1 MENVSNNCFDVVVIG
16 GGMAGSAAAVASARL
31 GCSTL
36 LIEQFAFLG
45 GWSTA
50 ALVNPFMSHCTSDGK
65 PLVAGIYQEIR
76 DRLASLDAILGNSFD
91 PEAMKYVL
99 QEMLLEAGVEL
110 RLHTFFENAQIFE
123 NAIQL
128 RTRSKSGAEEWICK
142 RIVDCSGDGDAAV
155 ALGADF
161 ETGDANGLQ
170 QAVTLMFDMGGVDL
184 VRAMEYVR
192 DHPDQMR
199 FPKLPPDVD
208 ATILAQNTVS
218 VAGYYD
224 LVAKARSNGEYHAPG
239 DLIFYISRPTYGIV
253 TFNTTHVGHVDGTNA
268 NDLTRAEIEGRRQM
282 FSIVAFVRKYVPG
295 FENSYLLQSA
305 AHIGVRETR
314 RIVGEYVFSEEDVV
328 EGRKFYDGICRLA
341 YPVDIHSGEGD
352 GYTRKEE
359 ELQRRAKCRNA
370 PPSGDWYEIPYRCLV
385 PLKVENVLVAGRC
398 VSSTQAG
405 HGAIRIMP
413 SCVAMGQA
421 AGTAA
426 ALSLKVRT
434 NPRCLDTDLLI
445 NELRQQGALV

>member
-1 MENVSNNCFDVVVIG
+1 MEKASTNYFDIAIIG
-16 GGMAGSAAAVASARL
+16 GGMAGCAAAVASARL

-36 LIEQFAFLG
+36 LIEHFAFLG
-45 GWSTA
+45 GWATA
-50 ALVNPFMSHCTSDGK
+50 ALVNPFMSHCASDGK

-76 DRLASLDAILGNSFD
+76 DRLASFDALLGNSFD

-99 QEMLLEAGVEL
+99 QEMLLEAGVEI
-110 RLHTFFENAQIFE
+110 RLHTFFEDAQTFE
-123 NAIQL
+123 DAIRF
-128 RTRSKSGAEEWICK
+128 RTRSKSGVEEWICK
-142 RIVDCSGDGDAAV
+142 RLVDCSGDGDAAV

-161 ETGDANGLQ
+161 ESGDANGLQ
-170 QAVTLMFDMGGVDL
+170 QAVTLMFDVGGVDL
-184 VRAMEYVR
+184 VKAMEYVR

-199 FPKLPPDVD
+199 FPKLPPDAD
-208 ATILAQNTVS
+208 AAALAKGAVS

-224 LVAKARSNGEYHAPG
+224 LVAKARSNGEYYAPG

-253 TFNTTHVGHVDGTNA
+253 TFNTTHVGHVDGTKA
-268 NDLTRAEIEGRRQM
+268 ADLTRAEIEGRRQM
-282 FSIVAFVRKYVPG
+282 ISIAAFVRKYVPG
-295 FENSYLLQSA
+295 FENSYLLCSA

-314 RIVGEYVFSEEDVV
+314 RILGEYVFSEEDVV
-328 EGRKFYDGICRLA
+328 EGRKFDDGICRLA

-359 ELQRRAKCRNA
+359 ELQQRTNYRNA
-370 PPSGDWYEIPYRCLV
+370 PLPGDWYEIPYRCLV
-385 PLKVENVLVAGRC
+385 PLRVENVLVAGRC
-398 VSSTQAG
+398 VSSTHAG

-426 ALSLKVRT
+426 ALSLKT
-434 NPRCLDTDLLI
+434 QTSPRCLDTGILI
-445 NELRQQGALV
+445 NELRKQGALV

>member
-1 MENVSNNCFDVVVIG
+1 MEKASTNYFDIAIIG
-16 GGMAGSAAAVASARL
+16 GGMAGCAAAVASARL

-36 LIEQFAFLG
+36 LIEHFAFLG
-45 GWSTA
+45 GWATA
-50 ALVNPFMSHCTSDGK
+50 ALVNPFMSHCASDRK

-76 DRLASLDAILGNSFD
+76 DRLASFGALLGNSFD

-99 QEMLLEAGVEL
+99 QEMLLEAGVEI
-110 RLHTFFENAQIFE
+110 RLHTFFEDAQTFE
-123 NAIQL
+123 DAIRF
-128 RTRSKSGAEEWICK
+128 RTRSKSGVEERICK
-142 RIVDCSGDGDAAV
+142 RLVDCSGDGDAAV

-161 ETGDANGLQ
+161 DSGDVNGLQ

-184 VRAMEYVR
+184 VKAMEYVR

-199 FPKLPPDVD
+199 FPKLPPDADV
-208 ATILAQNTVS
+208 ATLAKGAVS

-224 LVAKARSNGEYHAPG
+224 LVAKARSNGEYYAPG

-253 TFNTTHVGHVDGTNA
+253 TFNTTHVGHVDGTKA
-268 NDLTRAEIEGRRQM
+268 ADLTRAEIEGRRQM
-282 FSIVAFVRKYVPG
+282 ISIAAFVRKYVPG
-295 FENSYLLQSA
+295 FENSYLLCSA

-314 RIVGEYVFSEEDVV
+314 RILGEYVFSEEDVV
-328 EGRKFYDGICRLA
+328 EGRKFGDGICRLA

-359 ELQRRAKCRNA
+359 ELQQRTNYRNE
-370 PPSGDWYEIPYRCLV
+370 PLPGDWYEIPYRCLV
-385 PLKVENVLVAGRC
+385 PLRVENVLVAGRC
-398 VSSTQAG
+398 VSSTHAG

-426 ALSLKVRT
+426 ALSLKT
-434 NPRCLDTDLLI
+434 QTSPRCLDTGILI
-445 NELRQQGALV
+445 NELRKQGALV